1 MKQPDGVLDGRT
13 LGRLDRWRNA
23 RALFVRPEG
32 AEAEQAVALAFG
44 RRWSRAQVYGRARRL
59 LVESSPEMFL
69 ENLEERLGGLADRV
83 RVAPEDPGQTKW
95 DALGNL
101 TTLSRARSELDS
113 LWLADLLKSGDFFT
127 KFQPIADLETGRA
140 IGYEGLLR
148 ASADSASRPSAEM
161 FPAAKA
167 LRLERPFEALSWLCV
182 VEAAGRLS
190 SGNRLFL
197 NVNPRLL
204 AEKPDELETLWR
216 ALDDA
221 GVSASRV
228 VLDLVEVES
237 VENVEGLSRAV
248 AEARDHGAV
257 VSLDDMT
264 SPYKAIKLCES
275 FRPEWAKVDWE
286 ITRGVARDP
295 RRRSILRFFGRLSKH
310 FSFGLIA
317 EGVENREDLAV
328 CADAGVV
335 AAQGY
340 FIGRPAADPPAPS
353 PEFLEWIGSRRPPVR
368 IPGPP
373 PEENGNGAESE
384 EERAS

>member
-1 MKQPDGVLDGRT
+1 MKQPDSVLDGRT

-23 RALFVRPEG
+23 RALFVRAEG

-59 LVESSPEMFL
+59 LVDSSPERFL
-69 ENLEERLGGLADRV
+69 ESLEERLGLLADRV

-101 TTLSRARSELDS
+101 TTLSRARSELRA
-113 LWLADLLKSGDFFT
+113 LWLADLLRSGDFYT
-127 KFQPIADLETGRA
+127 KFQPIADLETGKA

-148 ASADSASRPSAEM
+148 ARADSASRPSAEM
-161 FPAAKA
+161 FPAARA
-167 LRLERPFEALSWLCV
+167 LRLERPFETLSWLCV
-182 VEAAGRLS
+182 VEAAGRLAA
-190 SGNRLFL
+190 GNRLFL
-197 NVNPRLL
+197 NVNPQLL

-221 GVSASRV
+221 GVAASRV

-237 VENVEGLSRAV
+237 VENLEGLARAV
-248 AEARDHGAV
+248 ADAREHDV
-257 VSLDDMT
+257 VVALDDMT
-264 SPYKAIKLCES
+264 SPYRAIKLCES

-295 RRRSILRFFGRLSKH
+295 RRRSILRFFGRLAKH

-317 EGVENREDLAV
+317 EGVENREDLDV

-340 FIGRPAADPPAPS
+340 LVGRPAPDPPAPS
-353 PEFLEWIGSRRPPVR
+353 PEFLEWVGARRPATR
-368 IPGPP
+368 M
-373 PEENGNGAESE
+373 PEPAVESENGAESE
-384 EERAS
+384 ERAS